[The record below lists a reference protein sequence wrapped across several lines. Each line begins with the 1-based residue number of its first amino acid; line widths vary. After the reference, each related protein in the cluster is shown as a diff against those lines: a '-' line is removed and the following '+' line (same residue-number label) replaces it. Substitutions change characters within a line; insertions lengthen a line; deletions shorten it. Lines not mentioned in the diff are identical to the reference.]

1 MSTAS
6 GAAMKFGI
14 YGYGKVAELHAKALA
29 ATPGAEL
36 VAICGRHEA
45 ADGGRAAEARIAA
58 RRDAFAAR
66 WGVASR
72 ESPEEMAGR
81 DGVEAVIVTTPH
93 PQHRRHAVESSE
105 AGLHVLV
112 EKPMALALSDCD
124 AMIAAAARAGR
135 LLGVVSQRRWY
146 PACRRIRDAID
157 SGKLGSPALGQV
169 IMLGW
174 RDEAY
179 YRSDPWRGSW
189 AGEGGGVLVNQA
201 PHQLD
206 LISWFMGPV
215 VEVSAY
221 TANLNH
227 PYIEVED
234 TAVASLRFPGGAL
247 GSILVSNSQKPGI
260 YAKVH
265 VHGSSGAS
273 AGVQTDGGAMFIA
286 GMSGVLEPPVND
298 LWSIPGEEPLM
309 AAWKAED
316 EAFFKKIDAT
326 WHFFSLQIADF
337 VASAREGRESAVGGR
352 EGREAVRLMEAIYA
366 SSRSG
371 APVRPGA

>member
-1 MSTAS
+1 VDRIPFA
-6 GAAMKFGI
+6 I

-29 ATPGAEL
+29 AAPGARL
-36 VAICGRHEA
+36 AAVCGR
-45 ADGGRAAEARIAA
+45 DAE

-66 WGVASR
+66 WGIASR
-72 ESPEEMAGR
+72 ASAAEMADR
-81 DGVEAVIVTTPH
+81 DGVEAVIVATPH
-93 PQHRRHAVESSE
+93 SLHRSHAVECSQ

-112 EKPMALALSDCD
+112 EKPLALRVEDCD
-124 AMIAAAARAGR
+124 AMIAAAAAADR
-135 LLGVVSQRRWY
+135 LLGTVSQRRWY
-146 PACRRIRDAID
+146 PSVRRVREAID
-157 SGKLGSPALGQV
+157 SGKLGATILGQIV
-169 IMLGW
+169 MLGW

-189 AGEGGGVLVNQA
+189 SGEGGGVLVNQA

-221 TANLNH
+221 WANLNH

-234 TAVASLRFPGGAL
+234 SAVAALRFPGGAL

-265 VHGSSGAS
+265 IHGSNGAS
-273 AGVQTDGGAMFIA
+273 AGVQTDGGAMFVA

-298 LWSIPGEEPLM
+298 IWTVPGEEAM
-309 AAWKAED
+309 SARWKVED
-316 EAFFKKIDAT
+316 EELFKKVDAT
-326 WHFFSLQIADF
+326 WYFFSLQIADF
-337 VASAREGRESAVGGR
+337 AQAIRENRQPAVTGRDGRET
-352 EGREAVRLMEAIYA
+352 VRLMEAIYA
-366 SSRSG
+366 SGREG
-371 APVRPGA
+371 KPARPLP